1 MSQASILSFSICW
14 LSETISNLHHK
25 NISQLVVDIIIAL
38 SLTYFILLETKSCF
52 SFCPHA
58 CFLGICIAW
67 TAMMYLFETL
77 NYGNNIVDAR
87 RQKATHIDNS
97 KDNNSV

>member
-1 MSQASILSFSICW
+1 MHVFFA
-14 LSETISNLHHK
+14 
-25 NISQLVVDIIIAL
+25 
-38 SLTYFILLETKSCF
+38 
-52 SFCPHA
+52 
-58 CFLGICIAW
+58 ICIAW
-67 TAMMYLFETL
+67 TAIMYLFETL